1 MKKILYII
9 VFLIIS
15 LFLSN
20 MRVFSLEKI
29 NLKINNSNNNISL
42 SWEND
47 ESASLYKIYRSDKKN
62 GKYKNIISTKENN
75 YVNKKLKYG
84 KTYYYKVI
92 SYDQNSSITSNIVSK
107 KVIPNKVDNLRII
120 NVDKN
125 NIKIG
130 WNKNSVSGYEIYRST
145 NNKKWSRIKT
155 ISKNSTITFND
166 KKLKTNKTYYYKLR
180 SYVKVN
186 GRKVYSLY
194 SNVINAKT
202 LTSIQKNAIKDVS
215 EYLKKL
221 RYSKEELLSKL
232 NYDNNTKEFAI
243 KYLNIDFN
251 INAVDCVNI
260 YMKLFNMTQDELKIQ
275 LKTYDKFKDEEIYNA
290 IMKYNGEY
298 GDGIASLEYKYKK
311 DLYLLGYSND
321 EIDKIIESFSLNEI
335 NKYLMNSKYKN
346 LFDFKQS
353 LYFNIKNIKRYQSYF
368 DKNKYTALD
377 AVMYVEIGLD
387 YDFYTNMKKANV
399 NDGKLMLI
407 NKYNYHDK
415 NYNANLE
422 KLGSGYGNGS
432 LNKEAAKNFRKMVD
446 AAKKDGIKLWS
457 VSAYRSYTTQKNIY
471 NRYVKKDGVKKADT
485 YSARPGHSEHSTGLA
500 VDINTASSKTHF
512 ENKKEYKWLKENSYK
527 YGFIER
533 YMKGK
538 EFITGYKYEPWHFR
552 YFGEEVATKL
562 YELNVTYEE
571 YLIIKNNLQE

>member
-92 SYDQNSSITSNIVSK
+92 SYDQSSSITSNIVSK

-232 NYDNNTKEFAI
+232 NYDNNIKEFAI

-399 NDGKLMLI
+399 KDGKLILI

-527 YGFIER
+527 YGFVER